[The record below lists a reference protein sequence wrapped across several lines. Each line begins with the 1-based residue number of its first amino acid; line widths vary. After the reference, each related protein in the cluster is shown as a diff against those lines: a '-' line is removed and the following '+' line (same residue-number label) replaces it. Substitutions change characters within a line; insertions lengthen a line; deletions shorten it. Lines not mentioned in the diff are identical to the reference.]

1 MVAVTSNNARVSRQ
15 TWQFTENVRIQSS
28 SAVGGPKEAEGPLA
42 SFFDKTYDDLYA
54 GQETWEKAEKQ
65 LMEDAV
71 RYTLQKANKIESDVD
86 LILAGDLLNQIITAS
101 FTAEQLNIPLMGMFG
116 ACSTS
121 MLTLA
126 NAAALVNAGYSNY
139 VVAACS
145 SHNATA
151 ERQFRYPTEYGGQK
165 PPYAQWTVTGA
176 GAALV
181 GIGGNGPR
189 ITHATMGKVVDM
201 GIKDPFDM
209 GAAMAPAAISTLIQ
223 HFRDLNRKP
232 QDYDLIVTGDLATVG
247 YAIVKEDMQTQ
258 GYDMDKVY
266 NDCGLMIYSP
276 EQEVFAG
283 ASGCASSATVTYG
296 YIMNQ
301 LEQGKL
307 GRVLV
312 VATGA
317 LLSPVSYQQGNSIPC
332 IAHAVVF
339 EGQA

>member
-1 MVAVTSNNARVSRQ
+1 MMGVATANNARVSRQ
-15 TWQFTENVRIQSS
+15 TWQFTEDVRIQSS
-28 SAVGGPKEAEGPLA
+28 SAVVGPKEGEGPLA
-42 SFFDKTYDDLYA
+42 SFFDKIYDDLYA

-71 RYTLQKANKIESDVD
+71 RFTLKKANKTESDID

-126 NAAALVNAGYSNY
+126 NAAALVNAGYANY

-165 PPYAQWTVTGA
+165 PPTAQWTVTGA

-209 GAAMAPAAISTLIQ
+209 GTAMAPAAISTLTQ
-223 HFRDLNRKP
+223 HFQDLNRKP
-232 QDYDLIVTGDLATVG
+232 QDYDLIVTGDLASVG
-247 YAIVKEDMQTQ
+247 YPIVKEMMQNN
-258 GYDMDKVY
+258 GYDMDRVY
-266 NDCGLMIYSP
+266 NDCGLMVFSP
-276 EQEVFAG
+276 EQDVFAG

-301 LEQGKL
+301 LEQGSL

-339 EGQA
+339 EKQ

>member
-1 MVAVTSNNARVSRQ
+1 MVSVTSNNARVSRQ

-126 NAAALVNAGYSNY
+126 NAAALVNAGYAKY

-209 GAAMAPAAISTLIQ
+209 GAAMAPAAISTLTQ

-339 EGQA
+339 EGGT